1 MATLPT
7 MSALGED
14 HDTYRSDLGALSV
27 EELLRL
33 SRDAVSELRKRGVVR
48 TGNAPAGDYAEWLV
62 MNVTG
67 GELAANSTKSHD
79 VVTGEE
85 RLQVKCRV
93 VTDPAKR
100 SERQLSP
107 FRSWDCESV
116 VIVLFDERFGVR
128 RMTRLP
134 TEVVKAA
141 ARWQEHVRGWIVF
154 ATDELLAND
163 AAVQMMP

>member
-1 MATLPT
+1 M
-7 MSALGED
+7 GED
-14 HDTYRSDLGALSV
+14 NDTYRRDLGALSV
-27 EELLRL
+27 EELLRF
-33 SRDAVSELRKRGVVR
+33 SRDAVTELQTRGVVR

-62 MNVTG
+62 MKVLG

-79 VVTGEE
+79 VLMPGGE
-85 RLQVKCRV
+85 RLQVKCRM

-107 FRSWDCESV
+107 FRSWDCEAV

-134 TEVVKAA
+134 TDVVKAA
-141 ARWQEHVRGWIVF
+141 ARWQEHVRAWIVF

-163 AAVQMMP
+163 AAVQVMP